1 MFIDTSV
8 FVAILCQEDEAE
20 RFARAIESA
29 KAKFTSPLVRLEAS
43 MVLATRLGRTPRAAE
58 ADFDAVLQEAR
69 IEVMT
74 ITDEIGRLSVEAFER
89 YGKGRGH
96 PAQLNLADCLSYACA
111 KAYQVPILFKG
122 RDFAKNGSAGR
133 ALLNGFDNGS
143 HANPANSR
151 SA

>member
-1 MFIDTSV
+1 MFIDASV
-8 FVAILCQEDEAE
+8 FVAILCQEEEAE
-20 RFARAIESA
+20 RFAQAIERA

-43 MVLATRLGRTPRAAE
+43 MVLATRQGRMPRAVQ
-58 ADFDAVLQEAR
+58 ADFDAVMHEAR

-111 KAYQVPILFKG
+111 RAYQVPILFKG
-122 RDFAKNGSAGR
+122 RDFGKTD
-133 ALLNGFDNGS
+133 LQ
-143 HANPANSR
+143 PVPY
-151 SA
+151 

>member
-8 FVAILCQEDEAE
+8 FVAILCQEEEAE
-20 RFARAIESA
+20 RFARAIEGA
-29 KAKFTSPLVRLEAS
+29 TAKFTSPLVRLEAS
-43 MVLATRLGRTPRAAE
+43 MVLATRQGRTPRAAE
-58 ADFDAVLQEAR
+58 TDFDAVLQEAR
-69 IEVMT
+69 IQIVT

-122 RDFAKNGSAGR
+122 RDFAKTD
-133 ALLNGFDNGS
+133 LQ
-143 HANPANSR
+143 PVPY
-151 SA
+151 

>member
-20 RFARAIESA
+20 RFARAIEGA

-43 MVLATRLGRTPRAAE
+43 MVLATRQGRTPRAAE

-69 IEVMT
+69 IQIMT

-111 KAYQVPILFKG
+111 RAYQVPILFKG
-122 RDFAKNGSAGR
+122 RDFAKTD
-133 ALLNGFDNGS
+133 L
-143 HANPANSR
+143 PAVPY
-151 SA
+151 